1 MNESK
6 ETMEAL
12 NRGFDDAVHGRVHP
26 LDEVLREV
34 NPGILHRMMD
44 HMNRFA
50 EAVKNMAEEVGKTA
64 LSMKEAQQSFNP
76 KSGVDSQRS
85 PYDISKK
92 R

>member
-1 MNESK
+1 MESK

-34 NPGILHRMMD
+34 NPGVLHRMMD

-50 EAVKNMAEEVGKTA
+50 EAVKNMAEEIGRSA
-64 LSMKEAQQSFNP
+64 LSMKESRRSFNP
-76 KSGVDSQRS
+76 RAGIDSQRS

>member
-1 MNESK
+1 
-6 ETMEAL
+6 
-12 NRGFDDAVHGRVHP
+12 
-26 LDEVLREV
+26 
-34 NPGILHRMMD
+34 MMD

-50 EAVKNMAEEVGKTA
+50 EAVKNMAEEIGKTA

>member
-1 MNESK
+1 MNESE

-12 NRGFDDAVHGRVHP
+12 NRGFDDAIHGRVHP

-34 NPGILHRMMD
+34 NPGSLHRMMD

-50 EAVKNMAEEVGKTA
+50 EAVKNMAEEIGKTV
-64 LSMKEAQQSFNP
+64 LNMEESRRSFNP
-76 KSGVDSQRS
+76 RAGIDSQRS

>member
-1 MNESK
+1 MESK

-34 NPGILHRMMD
+34 NPGVLHRMMD

-50 EAVKNMAEEVGKTA
+50 EAVKNMAEEIGKTV
-64 LSMKEAQQSFNP
+64 LNMEEARRSFNP
-76 KSGVDSQRS
+76 RSGINSQRS

>member
-1 MNESK
+1 MESK

-26 LDEVLREV
+26 LDEVLREDH
-34 NPGILHRMMD
+34 PGVLHRMMD

-50 EAVKNMAEEVGKTA
+50 EAVKNMAEEIGKSA
-64 LSMKEAQQSFNP
+64 LSMKEARRSFNP
-76 KSGVDSQRS
+76 RDGIDSQRS